1 MGSRGWAAV
10 TLGALVVALI
20 VVAAVRVPWSAPPA
34 PRADQLAALR
44 DLPADAVARGRAFHA
59 ALRPGSYSALALGL
73 LVALILGLTPLGA
86 RLVGLVGRPFGGNWI
101 AEAVLGGFV
110 LVGIGEVVTLPL
122 AMWQETILRRYGL
135 STQTWG
141 SWTLDLLKS
150 YAVGAVIGAV
160 VLLMYMPIIE
170 LAGALQ

>member
-34 PRADQLAALR
+34 PRADQLDALR
-44 DLPADAVARGRAFHA
+44 ELPADAVARGRAFHA
-59 ALRPGSYSALALGL
+59 ALRPGSYGALLLGL
-73 LVALILGLTPLGA
+73 VVALVLGRTPLGA
-86 RLVGLVGRPFGGNWI
+86 RLVTGVGRPFGGNWI
-101 AEAVLGGFV
+101 AEAVLGGFA

-122 AMWQETILRRYGL
+122 AMWQQTILRRYGL
-135 STQTWG
+135 STQGWG
-141 SWTLDLLKS
+141 GWTVDLLKS

-160 VLLMYMPIIE
+160 VLVGFFGVAR
-170 LAGALQ
+170 LAP